1 MGQMIQL
8 LAVFVVVAL
17 ALALL
22 LFVRRAARFLAES
35 RERESFRRTVA
46 DLAARAGMSLDGV
59 AARIDGVRRNTLAP
73 DAIGENL
80 AAATDAM
87 ERYAEEARAL
97 PGGRRAAGLREALVA
112 DLERASRA
120 LEMVEHGCTILSS
133 GRRSGRDT
141 EAQTAIKRGY
151 LNILHAR
158 EAMSEHATRA
168 ADLAVE
174 DPPRLFQR
182 RNA

>member
-1 MGQMIQL
+1 MVQL
-8 LAVFVVVAL
+8 LAVFIVVAL

-22 LFVRRAARFLAES
+22 LFVRRAARFLAET
-35 RERESFRRTVA
+35 RERETFRRTVA
-46 DLAARAGMSLDGV
+46 DLAGRAGTSLDGV

-73 DAIGENL
+73 AAIGENL
-80 AAATDAM
+80 AAASHAV
-87 ERYAEEARAL
+87 ERYADEARGL
-97 PGGRRAAGLREALVA
+97 PGGRRGAALREALVA
-112 DLERASRA
+112 DLERAARA

-133 GRRSGRDT
+133 PRRSGRDT

-158 EAMSEHATRA
+158 EAMAEHAARA
-168 ADLAVE
+168 ADLSAE